1 MTLQSDII
9 NKIKENIRQK
19 EESLEFFLKDIIVS
33 DNEKVSIQQLIDDID
48 ASILE
53 DINAVN
59 QKLTEKK
66 EAYQDRIDSGCKTDL
81 FWRVVGITTEQ
92 TTIAT
97 RNGSVPGPV
106 YTNYTLECVRI
117 SPNGYPPIVVRQ
129 PTAEDLLSGY
139 INTALNKLFGIKSEP
154 IDDGTTLEYVTPSGI
169 QKTNIK
175 SLLQIEE
182 ENLFGLKYYDEP
194 YTKDLGDTFVASFP
208 GKIGVGKTTL
218 TALTIALDDLS
229 DIKLGNIVVCNKSGV
244 FPAGVTTIVG
254 IGTTL
259 GNINFEA
266 DSVQGSGVASV
277 SNVGVGSIITITITD
292 GGYGYS
298 QTDPPPIII
307 ESPGNKVAIATAV
320 VSIAG
325 TISKLTLS
333 DPGIGYSIAPT
344 VEISSPF
351 YQNAIG
357 IGSTGG
363 TYGGVV
369 GIVTIDPGF
378 GYKTAPTLIFQ
389 NPTTYTF
396 NTTSDINSAA
406 DTIQIPSHPYVNGTR
421 LLYQVGA
428 GNTESFG
435 LTNNTV
441 YYVVGATQNTIQLST
456 SFGGGAVGLTTIRD
470 SINFNAATV
479 NPTLD
484 ELYVTSSPYS
494 NGEPVYY
501 ENNGNASVGGL
512 NNNQLYYASTSIGST
527 VIKLYQN
534 SSLTTVADI
543 TSTSTGT
550 HRLRQYISLEYNSV
564 RGITAQGTCTVLS
577 GFVTSTQIT
586 ESGSGYTFDPNI
598 TFPHAGIVTATAT
611 AQIGASG
618 TVTSLTITNPGAG
631 YTVSDIPLVY
641 FSSPLN
647 ETATG
652 QAVVSIG
659 GTVQSITITNP
670 GAGYTT
676 SRIPNVFI
684 NPPYE
689 DVLPSFLLK
698 TSALSEVSAPE
709 SDGSLVTFTVLLSE
723 DQIDPE
729 SWSLPFG
736 TLPFS
741 PQTIGIMDSSNLG
754 IGTYIK
760 YDNSGKRNMT
770 QSWKPELQRD
780 AIKDA
785 DGNELFPEIK
795 EPKVGAG
802 KIYYNLG
809 FDFAPITNPAN
820 PTSYATEG
828 QKITFTT
835 SAGGG
840 FYGFGG
846 FQFVNGQ
853 LVPQYS
859 PQDFVVSCPSCTS
872 TINTN
877 LTNAINAASSAVN
890 SITSQSTQSTL
901 ECKIEASNAA
911 RIERDSLNATIWGQR
926 GLLGQLISEVKK
938 LKENLKRYESNI
950 GISTYNTGDST
961 NAGINTAI
969 TGIISIGNDT
979 QINCYDN

>member
-9 NKIKENIRQK
+9 NKIKESIRQK
-19 EESLEFFLKDIIVS
+19 EESLQFFLQNIIVS
-33 DNEKVSIQQLIDDID
+33 DNQKEPIQQLIESIDESILDDID
-48 ASILE
+48 I
-53 DINAVN
+53 VN
-59 QKLTEKK
+59 DKLVDKR
-66 EAYQDRIDSGCKTDL
+66 EAYQDRIDSGCRTDL
-81 FWRVVGITTEQ
+81 FWRVVGFSTEQ
-92 TTIAT
+92 TQIAT

-106 YTNYTLECVRI
+106 YSKYTLECVRI
-117 SPNGYPPIVVRQ
+117 SPNGYPPVVVRK
-129 PTAEDLLSGY
+129 PSATDILNGY
-139 INTALNKLFGIKSEP
+139 YNTTLNKLFGIKTEP
-154 IDDGTTLEYVTPSGI
+154 IDDGTTLQYVTPSGI
-169 QKTNIK
+169 KNTNIK
-175 SLLQIEE
+175 SLLQIES
-182 ENLFGLKYYDEP
+182 ENLFGLKYYNEP
-194 YTKDLGDTFVASFP
+194 YTKDLGDTSVASFP
-208 GKIGVGKTTL
+208 GKIGAGKTTL
-218 TALTIALDDLS
+218 TALTIEVDDLS
-229 DIKLGNIVVCNKSGV
+229 DIQLGNIVVCNKSGV
-244 FPAGVTTIVG
+244 FPSGFTTIVG

-259 GNINFEA
+259 GNINFES
-266 DSVQGSGVASV
+266 DSVQGTGLASV
-277 SNVGVGSIITITITD
+277 SNVGVGSILSITVTD

-298 QTDPPPIII
+298 QSDPPPIII
-307 ESPGNKVAIATAV
+307 ESPGNRVAISTAV

-325 TISKLTLS
+325 TISGLTLS
-333 DPGIGYSIAPT
+333 DAGIGYSISPT

-351 YQNAIG
+351 YQNATG

-369 GIVTIDPGF
+369 GIVTVDPGF
-378 GYKTAPTLIFQ
+378 GYKTDPILIFQ
-389 NPTTYTF
+389 NPSTYTF
-396 NTTSDINSAA
+396 DTKSDINSAA
-406 DTIQIPSHPYVNGTR
+406 DTIQIPNHPYVNGTR
-421 LLYQVGA
+421 LLYQVGS

-456 SFGGGAVGLTTIRD
+456 SFGGAAVGLTTIRKNIGF
-470 SINFNAATV
+470 SAATV

-501 ENNGNASVGGL
+501 ENNGNPSVGGL
-512 NNNQLYYASTSIGST
+512 NNNQLYYVNTSIGST

-534 SSLTTVADI
+534 SSLTTIADI
-543 TSTSTGT
+543 TATSTGT
-550 HRLRQYISLEYNSV
+550 HRLRQYISLEYNTV
-564 RGITAQGTCTVLS
+564 RGITAQGTCTVSS
-577 GFVTSTQIT
+577 GYVNSTQIT
-586 ESGSGYTFDPNI
+586 EPGSGYTFDPNI
-598 TFPHAGIVTATAT
+598 TFPHSGIVTATAT

-631 YTVSDIPLVY
+631 YTVSDTPIVY

-647 ETATG
+647 VTATG

-659 GTVQSITITNP
+659 GTVESITITNP

-689 DVLPSFLLK
+689 DVLPLFLLK
-698 TSALSEVSAPE
+698 NSASSGAAAPE
-709 SDGSLVTFTVLLSE
+709 PDGSLVTFDVLLSQ
-723 DQIDPE
+723 DQIDAE

-736 TLPFS
+736 KLPFS
-741 PQTIGIMDSSNLG
+741 PQTIGIMNRNNLG

-760 YDNSGKRNMT
+760 YDNTGNRSIS

-780 AIKDA
+780 DIKDS
-785 DGNELFPEIK
+785 DGKILFPKIK

-802 KIYYNLG
+802 KIYHKLG
-809 FDFAPITNPAN
+809 FDFVPITDPTN

-853 LVPQYS
+853 LVPLYS
-859 PQDFVVSCPSCTS
+859 PQDFVVPCPSCTG

-890 SITSQSTQSTL
+890 SIVSQSSQSTLS
-901 ECKIEASNAA
+901 CKIDASNAA
-911 RIERDSLNATIWGQR
+911 RLERDSINATIWGQR
-926 GLLGQLISEVKK
+926 TLLGQLVSEVKK
-938 LKENLKRYESNI
+938 LKQNLKRYQSNI
-950 GISTYNTGDST
+950 GISTYNTGDNT
-961 NAGINTAI
+961 NVGINTSI
-969 TGIISIGNDT
+969 TGIITINDTT